1 MKMTFFAIHLHMAKK
16 SNLIYGRH
24 PILDTINAGGSVDKI
39 FLQKNI
45 SKDFETEI
53 RQACRKFGIPMQYVP
68 KDKLNRLTSKNH
80 QGIVAFLSMVEYK
93 KLEDIIPFI
102 YEQSS
107 VPLFLLLDGITDVR
121 NFGAIARSAEL
132 CGVQAI
138 IVPQKGGAAINE
150 DAMKTSAGALAKIQV
165 CRETSLR
172 KAIEL
177 LKLNGIKA
185 IGASLQAKSAL
196 YDMDMVGP
204 TAIVLGSEGA
214 GISRDITKLLDDHF
228 LIPQVGTTDSFN
240 VSVAAGITL
249 YEVMRQNQTK

>member
-1 MKMTFFAIHLHMAKK
+1 MAKK

-45 SKDFETEI
+45 SKEFDSDI
-53 RQACRKFGIPMQYVP
+53 RQACRQFGIPMQYVP
-68 KDKLNRLTSKNH
+68 KEKLNRLCGQNH
-80 QGIVAFLSMVEYK
+80 QGVVAFLSMVEYK
-93 KLEDIIPFI
+93 NLEDIIPFI

-150 DAMKTSAGALAKIQV
+150 DAMKTSAGALSKIQV
-165 CRETSLR
+165 CRVSSLK
-172 KAIEL
+172 KAIDL
-177 LKLNGIKA
+177 LKLNGIKV
-185 IGASLQAKSAL
+185 IGASLQAKTEL
-196 YDMDMVGP
+196 FDMDMVGP

-214 GISRDITKLLDDHF
+214 GISNDVGKLLDDHF

-249 YEVMRQNQTK
+249 YEVMRQNRSK